1 MNGLAR
7 PVGNDAVL
15 ISCETGGEV
24 PPVRRE
30 FSSSTRE
37 GAIDPERPASLSWTH
52 HQNWVQP
59 LHLFAGLLNGF
70 R

>member
-52 HQNWVQP
+52 HQN
-59 LHLFAGLLNGF
+59 
-70 R
+70 